1 MMYNDAGN
9 VSSSSTAT
17 PRNPTIP
24 YPLLG
29 HQVHQPIMIPL
40 PPSPFSG
47 VGGGGSGAGGGG
59 VGVDDDDDFPR
70 RDERFPQWSTQET
83 RDLIEIRAQLEWDFT
98 AARRTKNLWEM
109 VACRMREKGYR
120 RTSDQ
125 CKCKWKN
132 LVNKYKGQEVSDVNN
147 SRQCPFFNELHAVF
161 AARANNTQ
169 QAQLDA
175 RTGTTKGRK
184 RLEKASE
191 DRSHQEFSEELED
204 EEEIGVDQAG
214 KGRVIQKRKAGQE
227 KRQKLGENENYLV
240 PPLPNVNKNNSV
252 LNSLQEMMR
261 NFIMQQQRIDMQ
273 WKESM
278 EKRAVERELFEQEWR
293 QKMEKLERERLMMEQ
308 AWREREEQRRL
319 REESRA
325 QKRDAL
331 LTMLLNKLIRNESP

>member
-9 VSSSSTAT
+9 VSSSTAT

-29 HQVHQPIMIPL
+29 HQVHQPIMIPI
-40 PPSPFSG
+40 PPPPFSG
-47 VGGGGSGAGGGG
+47 VGGGGG
-59 VGVDDDDDFPR
+59 DDDDFPR
-70 RDERFPQWSTQET
+70 RDERFPQWSNQET

-98 AARRTKNLWEM
+98 AGRRTKNLWEM
-109 VACRMREKGYR
+109 VSCRMREKGYR

-132 LVNKYKGQEVSDVNN
+132 LVSRYKGQEASDVNN

-161 AARANNTQ
+161 TARANKMPQ
-169 QAQLDA
+169 SQLDTK
-175 RTGTTKGRK
+175 TGTAKGRK
-184 RLEKASE
+184 RLEKVSE

-214 KGRVIQKRKAGQE
+214 KGRAIQKRKAGQE

-240 PPLPNVNKNNSV
+240 PPLPNVNKNNSI

-261 NFIMQQQRIDMQ
+261 NFIMQQQRIDVQ
-273 WKESM
+273 WRESM

-308 AWREREEQRRL
+308 AWREREEERRL

>member
-17 PRNPTIP
+17 PRNPTIS
-24 YPLLG
+24 YPLG
-29 HQVHQPIMIPL
+29 HQVHHPIMIPL

-70 RDERFPQWSTQET
+70 RDERFPQWSNQET

-98 AARRTKNLWEM
+98 AAE
-109 VACRMREKGYR
+109 
-120 RTSDQ
+120 DQ
-125 CKCKWKN
+125 ESVGN
-132 LVNKYKGQEVSDVNN
+132 GGLQNEGEGGQEVSDVNN

-191 DRSHQEFSEELED
+191 DRSHLEFSEELED

-214 KGRVIQKRKAGQE
+214 KGRVIQK
-227 KRQKLGENENYLV
+227 
-240 PPLPNVNKNNSV
+240 
-252 LNSLQEMMR
+252 
-261 NFIMQQQRIDMQ
+261 
-273 WKESM
+273 
-278 EKRAVERELFEQEWR
+278 
-293 QKMEKLERERLMMEQ
+293 EKLV
-308 AWREREEQRRL
+308 
-319 REESRA
+319 
-325 QKRDAL
+325 KRSAK
-331 LTMLLNKLIRNESP
+331 N

>member
-1 MMYNDAGN
+1 MMYNDVGN
-9 VSSSSTAT
+9 VSSSRTAT

-29 HQVHQPIMIPL
+29 HQVHHPIMIPL
-40 PPSPFSG
+40 PPPPFSG
-47 VGGGGSGAGGGG
+47 GGGGGG
-59 VGVDDDDDFPR
+59 DDDDDDELPR
-70 RDERFPQWSTQET
+70 RDERFPQWSNQET

-98 AARRTKNLWEM
+98 AARRNKNLWEM
-109 VACRMREKGYR
+109 VASRMREKGYR

-132 LVNKYKGQEVSDVNN
+132 LVNRYKGQEASDVDN
-147 SRQCPFFNELHAVF
+147 SRQCPFFNEMHAVF
-161 AARANNTQ
+161 TARANRTQ
-169 QAQLDA
+169 QAQVDVK
-175 RTGTTKGRK
+175 TGTTKGRK
-184 RLEKASE
+184 RREKVSE
-191 DRSHQEFSEELED
+191 DRSQQEFELED

-214 KGRVIQKRKAGQE
+214 KGRVVKKRKAGQE
-227 KRQKLGENENYLV
+227 KRQKLGEDENYSV
-240 PPLPNVNKNNSV
+240 PSLPNVSKNDSV

-273 WKESM
+273 WRESM
-278 EKRAVERELFEQEWR
+278 EKRAVERKLFEQEWR
-293 QKMEKLERERLMMEQ
+293 QKMEKLERERLMTEQ

-325 QKRDAL
+325 QNRDAL